1 MTETSP
7 YTYKIVK
14 LVNGEDIICT
24 IANDDDNADDRYHR
38 VLFPLKMQIVP
49 KMVDGG
55 IAESLN
61 LGPWVH
67 PYTES
72 NSFDIPIGSVI
83 LVTDVGSG
91 LSRYYEYVLRKINE
105 EVDAHQLSSDEEI
118 YDELLEELDTD
129 SESIH

>member
-14 LVNGEDIICT
+14 LINGEDIICT
-24 IANDDDNADDRYHR
+24 IANDDNNVEDRYHR
-38 VLFPLKMQIVP
+38 VLYPLKMQIVP

-61 LGPWVH
+61 LSHWVH
-67 PYTES
+67 PYSEA

-83 LVTDVGSG
+83 LVTDVGPG

-105 EVDAHQLSSDEEI
+105 DDSVQLTTEEEI
-118 YDELLEELDTD
+118 YDELLEELDTE

>member
-1 MTETSP
+1 MTEVNP

-24 IANDDDNADDRYHR
+24 IDVTNDVEDRYHR
-38 VLFPLKMQIVP
+38 VLFPLKMQIIP

-55 IAESLN
+55 ISESLN
-61 LGPWVH
+61 LSHWVH

-72 NSFDIPIGSVI
+72 NSFDIPVGSVI
-83 LVTDVGSG
+83 LVTDVGPG

-105 EVDAHQLSSDEEI
+105 DVNAKLITEEEV
-118 YDELLEELDTD
+118 YDDLLEELDTD

>member
-1 MTETSP
+1 MTETNP

-24 IANDDDNADDRYHR
+24 IANEDKVEDQYHR

-72 NSFDIPIGSVI
+72 NSFDIPVGSVI
-83 LVTDVGSG
+83 LLTDVGSG

-105 EVDAHQLSSDEEI
+105 DGEAHQLSNEEEI

>member
-24 IANDDDNADDRYHR
+24 IANDNDKVKDQYHR

-61 LGPWVH
+61 LSHWVH

-83 LVTDVGSG
+83 LVTDVGPG

-105 EVDAHQLSSDEEI
+105 DGEAHQLSNEEEI
-118 YDELLEELDTD
+118 YDELLEELDTA
-129 SESIH
+129 SELIH

>member
-1 MTETSP
+1 MTETNP

-24 IANDDDNADDRYHR
+24 IANEDKVEDQYHR

-61 LGPWVH
+61 LSHWVH

-83 LVTDVGSG
+83 LVTDVGPG

-105 EVDAHQLSSDEEI
+105 EGDAHQLSSDEEI
-118 YDELLEELDTD
+118 YVELLEELDTD

>member
-24 IANDDDNADDRYHR
+24 IANEDNNVEDRYHR
-38 VLFPLKMQIVP
+38 VLYPLKMQIVP

-61 LGPWVH
+61 LSPAISSPSASRVKSQISTFFSILIFL
-67 PYTES
+67 Y
-72 NSFDIPIGSVI
+72 NFDFLLYI
-83 LVTDVGSG
+83 LSKS
-91 LSRYYEYVLRKINE
+91 LKLFII
-105 EVDAHQLSSDEEI
+105 L
-118 YDELLEELDTD
+118 
-129 SESIH
+129 

>member
-1 MTETSP
+1 
-7 YTYKIVK
+7 
-14 LVNGEDIICT
+14 
-24 IANDDDNADDRYHR
+24 
-38 VLFPLKMQIVP
+38 MQIVP